1 MPQVSLDA
9 EDIRNEK
16 VKVLR
21 SMKVVSPDD
30 VVLGQYKARG
40 KQPGYLDDPTVP
52 KGRWVGDRAAASG
65 VFQGVILYPKP
76 YPKTLCQL
84 CLRPRVNG

>member
-1 MPQVSLDA
+1 MCPQVSLDA

-40 KQPGYLDDPTVP
+40 SNPGYLDDTTVP
-52 KGRWVGDRAAASG
+52 TGRCVGRALG
-65 VFQGVILYPKP
+65 H
-76 YPKTLCQL
+76 
-84 CLRPRVNG
+84 